1 MDFVATINSFFSE
14 YSTCISEWLFISSAV
29 STAVITSLTIV
40 LTWMKK
46 SLKQDI
52 HDELLTMRGDI
63 DDIKSTLK
71 RQDERFARQDERFAR
86 QEEKSA
92 RQDARL
98 DALLLHLIQDKKAST
113 AVKQE

>member
-1 MDFVATINSFFSE
+1 
-14 YSTCISEWLFISSAV
+14 
-29 STAVITSLTIV
+29 
-40 LTWMKK
+40 MKK

-71 RQDERFARQDERFAR
+71 RQDERFTRQDERFARQEEKSAR